1 MLKNTALS
9 FLCCQMCFQVMVTP
23 CFLGQ
28 NGSQPVGGL
37 KKPAPAFK
45 VHIIPCGSVT
55 KSKGSYWLFLWS
67 CQMFLWVL
75 HSWHK
80 AFSPEMD
87 RIPCSC
93 FCGKTHFKVWLLS
106 SAGVLVHLWPCSLTF
121 YLQDFLMLLFLFDL
135 VLFMSSLVEGKGLSP
150 PSSPSVHVTSHGWQQ
165 HSSFGIH

>member
-9 FLCCQMCFQVMVTP
+9 FLCCQMCFQVTVTP

-45 VHIIPCGSVT
+45 VHIIPCGTVT
-55 KSKGSYWLFLWS
+55 KSKGSYWLFL
-67 CQMFLWVL
+67 CRGQMFLWVL

-87 RIPCSC
+87 RMLIFLWQDS
-93 FCGKTHFKVWLLS
+93 FQIWLLP

-150 PSSPSVHVTSHGWQQ
+150 PPSSPSVHVTSHGWQQ